1 MKTVKEV
8 SRLAGVSVRTLHHY
22 DAMGL
27 LKPTRVTEAGYRL
40 YDDAALERLY
50 LILLFRELGFPLK
63 DIRKVLDAPD
73 FDRNRVLEQQIELLQ
88 AKVRHLKTRIDLAK
102 GIKIRGIHNLQLEGL
117 DVNKIDEYGA
127 QAKTLYGRTDAY
139 REYQQ
144 KAAGRTQAQE
154 AALGDQVMAFFVEL
168 GRLRD
173 EDPASEAV
181 QAWVKSLQDFF
192 TAHFYTCTPQILRG
206 LGQSYAEG
214 GSLTENIDSAGG
226 KGTAEFAHQAIEIY
240 CK

>member
-40 YDDAALERLY
+40 YDDAALEQLY
-50 LILLFRELGFPLK
+50 LILLFREIGFPLK
-63 DIRKVLDAPD
+63 DIREVLEAPD
-73 FDRNRVLEQQIELLQ
+73 FDRNRVLEQQIALLQ
-88 AKVRHLKTRIDLAK
+88 AKVRHLKNRIDLAK
-102 GIKIRGIHNLQLEGL
+102 GIQMIGIKYLELEGL
-117 DVNKIDEYGA
+117 DVNKIDEYSA
-127 QAKTLYGRTDAY
+127 QAKALYGKTDAY

-144 KAAGRTQAQE
+144 KAAGRTGEQE

-173 EDPASEAV
+173 EDPASDAV

-192 TAHFYTCTPQILRG
+192 TAHFYTCTPQILRS
-206 LGQSYAEG
+206 LGQSYAGG
-214 GSLTENIDSAGG
+214 GSLTENIDAAGG
-226 KGTAEFAHQAIEIY
+226 KGTAEFARQAIEIY